1 MDAIVYVTLSGTV
14 FAVVISF
21 ITLYL
26 SHLKGV
32 DITLSVDKEKSEIEE
47 LPVDAFERDIPT
59 NLRGKIS
66 LFVLNKGNRTGA
78 IRITNLKFN
87 PDETG
92 FAKFFEKDY
101 VYISSAKSA
110 KSPPNLP
117 ATPPMSLIIKDG
129 DADLINIDYSI
140 ELNPII
146 KKGYGYNLKTVNI
159 ESGNLREFLKEL
171 SDYKKERLKEFIS
184 FLHSNEKLGKIEI
197 SYKYTKKQW
206 LKREPFKDGKISIE
220 VAHSF
225 KETLRYYEDS
235 LQSYQLDPQP
245 EKIISHVISEIDRLK
260 LTFDRCYEDIERH
273 RNEELFGF
281 SEDNTIKKHYFDQD
295 NEDIELLKKCK
306 DYKGVI
312 ERNAEPLLR
321 DIVGFSQMTVEALQ
335 TPEGKRKQNL
345 IDELKRDREPLRRR
359 LITESSKIN
368 DLRKMIEQELE
379 EMS

>member
-32 DITLSVDKEKSEIEE
+32 DITLSVDKEKSEIDE
-47 LPVDAFERDIPT
+47 LPVDAFGRDIPT

-78 IRITNLKFN
+78 IKITNLKFE

-92 FAKFFEKDY
+92 FVKFFEKHY
-101 VYISSAKSA
+101 LSIGSA
-110 KSPPNLP
+110 KSPSNWSATLP
-117 ATPPMSLIIKDG
+117 MPLIIKDG
-129 DADLINIDYSI
+129 DADLINIGYSI

-146 KKGYGYNLKTVNI
+146 KVGYDYNLRTVNI
-159 ESGNLREFLKEL
+159 ESDNLRELLKEL
-171 SDYKKERLKEFIS
+171 SDYKKERLKEFIN

-197 SYKYTKKQW
+197 LYKYTKKQW

-235 LQSYQLDPQP
+235 FQSYQLDPP
-245 EKIISHVISEIDRLK
+245 LEKIINSVISEIDRLK
-260 LTFDRCYEDIERH
+260 LTFDRCYEDIERYH
-273 RNEELFGF
+273 NEELFGF
-281 SEDNTIKKHYFDQD
+281 SEANSVKDHYFEQE
-295 NEDIELLKKCK
+295 NKDIELLKKCRN
-306 DYKGVI
+306 YKEII
-312 ERNAEPLLR
+312 ETNAEPLWK
-321 DIVGFSQMTVEALQ
+321 DILKFGQKTYKASTAPQGMI
-335 TPEGKRKQNL
+335 KQNL
-345 IDELKRDREPLRRR
+345 IEELKRDREPLRRR
-359 LITESSKIN
+359 LSMGSSKIK
-368 DLRKMIEQELE
+368 DLRRMVEQELE

>member
-32 DITLSVDKEKSEIEE
+32 DITLSVDKEQSEIDE

-78 IRITNLKFN
+78 IKITNLKFA

-92 FAKFFEKDY
+92 FAKFFEKHYLFID
-101 VYISSAKSA
+101 SA
-110 KSPPNLP
+110 KSPSNWSATLP
-117 ATPPMSLIIKDG
+117 MPLIIKDG
-129 DADLINIDYSI
+129 DADLINIGYSI

-146 KKGYGYNLKTVNI
+146 KMGYGYNLKTVNI
-159 ESGNLREFLKEL
+159 ESDNLRELLKEL
-171 SDYKKERLKEFIS
+171 SDYKKERLKKFID

-206 LKREPFKDGKISIE
+206 LKREPFKDEKKSLE
-220 VAHSF
+220 VIHSF

-245 EKIISHVISEIDRLK
+245 EKIIGRVISEINRLT
-260 LTFDRCYEDIERH
+260 LTFDICYNDIEHH
-273 RNEELFGF
+273 RNDELFSF

-321 DIVGFSQMTVEALQ
+321 DIVGFSQKTVEALQ
-335 TPEGKRKQNL
+335 TPEGKRRQNL

-359 LITESSKIN
+359 LITESSKIK

>member
-1 MDAIVYVTLSGTV
+1 MNEVVYVTIFGTV
-14 FAVVISF
+14 FAVVISV

-32 DITLSVDKEKSEIEE
+32 DITLSVDKEKSEIDE
-47 LPVDAFERDIPT
+47 LAVDAFERDIPT

-66 LFVLNKGNRTGA
+66 LFVLNQGNRTGA
-78 IRITNLKFN
+78 IRITNLKFA

-92 FAKFFEKDY
+92 FAKFFEKSRL
-101 VYISSAKSA
+101 VISSAKSP
-110 KSPPNLP
+110 SNWP
-117 ATPPMSLIIKDG
+117 ATLPMPLIIEDG
-129 DADLINIDYSI
+129 GADLINIDYSI

-146 KKGYGYNLKTVNI
+146 KIGYGYNLKTVNI
-159 ESGNLREFLKEL
+159 ESDNLRELLNEL
-171 SDYKKERLKEFIS
+171 SDYKKERLKEFIN

-197 SYKYTKKQW
+197 LYKYTKKQW

-260 LTFDRCYEDIERH
+260 LTFDICYEDIERH
-273 RNEELFGF
+273 RNEELFSF

-295 NEDIELLKKCK
+295 NEDIELLKK
-306 DYKGVI
+306 
-312 ERNAEPLLR
+312 
-321 DIVGFSQMTVEALQ
+321 M
-335 TPEGKRKQNL
+335 
-345 IDELKRDREPLRRR
+345 
-359 LITESSKIN
+359 
-368 DLRKMIEQELE
+368 
-379 EMS
+379 

>member
-32 DITLSVDKEKSEIEE
+32 DITLSVDKEKSEIDE

-59 NLRGKIS
+59 KLRGKIS

-78 IRITNLKFN
+78 IKITNLKFE

-92 FAKFFEKDY
+92 FVKFFEKCDLS
-101 VYISSAKSA
+101 IGSA
-110 KSPPNLP
+110 KSPSNWP
-117 ATPPMSLIIKDG
+117 ATLPMSLIIKDG
-129 DADLINIDYSI
+129 DADLINIGYSI

-146 KKGYGYNLKTVNI
+146 KVGYDYNLRTVNI
-159 ESGNLREFLKEL
+159 ESDNLRELLKEL
-171 SDYKKERLKEFIS
+171 SDYKKERLKEFIN

-235 LQSYQLDPQP
+235 FQSYQLDPP
-245 EKIISHVISEIDRLK
+245 LEKIINSVISEIDGLK
-260 LTFDRCYEDIERH
+260 LTFDRCCEDIERYH
-273 RNEELFGF
+273 NVELFGF
-281 SEDNTIKKHYFDQD
+281 SEANSVKDHYFKQE
-295 NEDIELLKKCK
+295 NKDIELLKKCRN
-306 DYKGVI
+306 YKEII
-312 ERNAEPLLR
+312 ETNTEPLLK
-321 DIVGFSQMTVEALQ
+321 DILKFGQKTYKASTAPQGMI
-335 TPEGKRKQNL
+335 KQNL
-345 IDELKRDREPLRRR
+345 IEELKRDREPLRRR
-359 LITESSKIN
+359 LIMGSSKIK
-368 DLRKMIEQELE
+368 DLRRRVEQELE

>member
-32 DITLSVDKEKSEIEE
+32 DITLSVDKEKSEIDE

-78 IRITNLKFN
+78 IKITNLKFE
-87 PDETG
+87 PDKTG
-92 FAKFFEKDY
+92 FAKFFEKRY
-101 VYISSAKSA
+101 LSIGSA
-110 KSPPNLP
+110 KSPSNWS
-117 ATPPMSLIIKDG
+117 ATLPMSLIIKDG
-129 DADLINIDYSI
+129 DADLINIGYSI

-146 KKGYGYNLKTVNI
+146 KVGYDYNLRTVNI
-159 ESGNLREFLKEL
+159 ESDNLRELLKEL
-171 SDYKKERLKEFIS
+171 SDYKKERLKEFIN

-206 LKREPFKDGKISIE
+206 LKREPFKEGKKSLE
-220 VAHSF
+220 VIHSF

-235 LQSYQLDPQP
+235 FQSYQLDPP
-245 EKIISHVISEIDRLK
+245 LEKIINSVISEIDGLK
-260 LTFDRCYEDIERH
+260 LTFNRCYKDIERYH
-273 RNEELFGF
+273 NEELFGF
-281 SEDNTIKKHYFDQD
+281 SEANSVKDHYFEQE
-295 NEDIELLKKCK
+295 NKDIELLKKCRN
-306 DYKGVI
+306 YKEII
-312 ERNAEPLLR
+312 ETNTEPLLK
-321 DIVGFSQMTVEALQ
+321 DILKFGQKTYKASTAPQGMI
-335 TPEGKRKQNL
+335 KQNL
-345 IDELKRDREPLRRR
+345 IEELKRDREPLRRR
-359 LITESSKIN
+359 LIMGSSKLK
-368 DLRKMIEQELE
+368 DLRRMVEQELE

>member
-1 MDAIVYVTLSGTV
+1 MDAVTISTVAIVL
-14 FAVVISF
+14 SF

-32 DITLSVDKEKSEIEE
+32 DITLSVDKEKSEIDE
-47 LPVDAFERDIPT
+47 LAVDAFERDIPT

-66 LFVLNKGNRTGA
+66 LFVLNQGNRTGA
-78 IRITNLKFN
+78 IKITNSKFA

-92 FAKFFEKDY
+92 FAKFFEKPSL
-101 VYISSAKSA
+101 VISSAKSP
-110 KSPPNLP
+110 SNLP
-117 ATPPMSLIIKDG
+117 ATLPMTLIIKDG

-159 ESGNLREFLKEL
+159 ESDNLRELLNEL

-197 SYKYTKKQW
+197 LYKYTKKQW

-245 EKIISHVISEIDRLK
+245 EKIIGRVISEINRLK
-260 LTFDRCYEDIERH
+260 LTFDICYNDIEHH
-273 RNEELFGF
+273 RNDELFSF

-295 NEDIELLKKCK
+295 NEDIELLKKCE

-321 DIVGFSQMTVEALQ
+321 DIVGFSQKTVEASQ
-335 TPEGKRKQNL
+335 TPEGKRRQNL
-345 IDELKRDREPLRRR
+345 VDELKREPLRRR

>member
-32 DITLSVDKEKSEIEE
+32 DITLSVDKEKSEIDE

-78 IRITNLKFN
+78 IKITNLKFE

-92 FAKFFEKDY
+92 FVKFFEKHY
-101 VYISSAKSA
+101 LSIGSA
-110 KSPPNLP
+110 KSPSNWSATLP
-117 ATPPMSLIIKDG
+117 MPLIIKDG
-129 DADLINIDYSI
+129 DADLINIGYSI

-146 KKGYGYNLKTVNI
+146 KMGYGYNLKTVNI
-159 ESGNLREFLKEL
+159 ESDNLRELLKEL
-171 SDYKKERLKEFIS
+171 SDYKKERLKEFIN
-184 FLHSNEKLGKIEI
+184 FLHSNEKFGKIEI
-197 SYKYTKKQW
+197 LYKYTKKQW

-260 LTFDRCYEDIERH
+260 LTFDKCYEDIEH
-273 RNEELFGF
+273 SWGKELFVF

-321 DIVGFSQMTVEALQ
+321 DIVGFSQKTVGALQ
-335 TPEGKRKQNL
+335 TPEGKRRQNL

-359 LITESSKIN
+359 LITESSKIK
-368 DLRKMIEQELE
+368 DLREMIEQELE
-379 EMS
+379 EVS